1 MNETNRNCISLLIA
15 DDSTV
20 VRRAING
27 LLQDEPAIKVL
38 GEAENF
44 AQAVS
49 MAASLK
55 PDVILLDLHM
65 PDDAVYET
73 VFVRNQ
79 FSLCGSKVLAMSL
92 STKEDEENNKLAE
105 SFGAVAILDKAQ
117 LCDVLIPTILN
128 QIE

>member
-1 MNETNRNCISLLIA
+1 VNETNRNFISLLIA